1 MTRWMSTGL
10 LVCVAL
16 VATACGSSDP
26 KVATAVPSGAAT
38 TTSSTRPGASDDV
51 GMYLDGM
58 RTWVKC
64 LREKGIDVSDP
75 DPLGQ
80 VTFPGD
86 PAAQKADPKFEQAQ
100 QQCAAV
106 RPPIP
111 DSVLEQRKPRLTP
124 EQVETNR
131 KYAQCM
137 QGNGA
142 PDFPDPG
149 PDGYPPR
156 DKKWDQASAGA
167 RKASQTCA
175 PIIGDPAT
183 HATTQG

>member
-1 MTRWMSTGL
+1 MRRWMSMGAL
-10 LVCVAL
+10 ACVAL
-16 VATACGSSDP
+16 AAAACSSSNP
-26 KVATAVPSGAAT
+26 HVATAVSSGAAT
-38 TTSSTRPGASDDV
+38 TTSSSRPGSSDDV
-51 GMYLDGM
+51 STYLDGM

-64 LREKGIDVSDP
+64 VRDKGIDVSDP

-100 QQCAAV
+100 QQCASV
-106 RPPIP
+106 RPPVP
-111 DSVLEQRKPRLTP
+111 DSVLEQRKPKLTP

-142 PDFPDPG
+142 ADFPDPG

-156 DKKWDQASAGA
+156 DTKWNQTSAGA
-167 RKASQTCA
+167 QKASRTCA

-183 HATTQG
+183 PATTQG